1 MARKLGATKS
11 LVGAELTLSEARAG
25 DALTVSG
32 ILGDEAFR
40 GRIMAMGILPGMT
53 LTVVSGGRRQPLLV
67 ALPGSRCVV
76 DQRSAQSIMVRA
88 ARMAAP
94 QEGAAR

>member
-1 MARKLGATKS
+1 MARKLGEAKS
-11 LVGAELTLSEARAG
+11 LVDAELTLSEARSG
-25 DALTVSG
+25 DAVTVSG

-40 GRIMAMGILPGMT
+40 GRIMAMGILPGVA

-76 DQRSAQSIMVRA
+76 DQRSAGSITVRA
-88 ARMAAP
+88 ARRAATR
-94 QEGAAR
+94 EGAPR